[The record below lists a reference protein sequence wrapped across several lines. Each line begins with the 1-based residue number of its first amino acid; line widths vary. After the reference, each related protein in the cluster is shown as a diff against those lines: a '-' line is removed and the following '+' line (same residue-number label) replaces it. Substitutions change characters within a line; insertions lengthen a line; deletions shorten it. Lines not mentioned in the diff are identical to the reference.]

1 MVYKHAKACAFPRTC
16 SSYSSLLK
24 LPIASTDGTFLFRV
38 SSVPPLRYASQVK
51 RVRTNAPHN
60 GGIVPGIFTV
70 WRAPI
75 VRRVANPAHVRR
87 IVPRPRR
94 HALPRFKFEF
104 ERYLLLRFSFVFFVV
119 CVVVRRVFF
128 HLSSLSQSQSSSSS
142 SSSSSSGRLR
152 AKKSARRNRGKK
164 HQASFVARARA

>member
-38 SSVPPLRYASQVK
+38 SSVQPLRYASQVK

-104 ERYLLLRFSFVFFVV
+104 ERYLLLRFSFVFLAASAFAF
-119 CVVVRRVFF
+119 CSLSLSFSRIASAPYKLSISAMRTAYRPFMNCLIYMSASDLPRDAF
-128 HLSSLSQSQSSSSS
+128 SSL
-142 SSSSSSGRLR
+142 
-152 AKKSARRNRGKK
+152 
-164 HQASFVARARA
+164 